1 MTARNGDF
9 SELLDTLF
17 DSVPVREKKEPEIK
31 SAFTVS
37 LDDFFTGTDTA
48 PIANGEAAAD
58 IHEAGESGSNFS
70 LQACSL
76 YDFMRRVVIDH
87 FGMGLDYAFTGWN
100 GEPLKAWWTVAE
112 AIEMAEG
119 QGFRLTAEKLT
130 VYLDKLIQRKYI
142 EVRDGL
148 YRRCAFWDKE
158 MDRWLLKTS
167 RMA

>member
-1 MTARNGDF
+1 MTAQNGDF
-9 SELLDTLF
+9 SDLLDSLF
-17 DSVPVREKKEPEIK
+17 DSVPVKEKKEPESK

-48 PIANGEAAAD
+48 DIPEAA
-58 IHEAGESGSNFS
+58 ESGSFS
-70 LQACSL
+70 LLQACTL
-76 YDFMRRVVIDH
+76 YDFMRRIVIDH
-87 FGMGLDYAFTGWN
+87 FGMGYDHAFTGWT

-112 AIEMAEG
+112 AIEMAEC
-119 QGFRLTAEKLT
+119 QGFRLTAKKLT
-130 VYLDKLIQRKYI
+130 VYLDKLIQQKYI

-158 MDRWLLKTS
+158 MERWLIKTS